1 MGQKSHRGDTC
12 PWLCQQLWTLEELV
26 DKVLFA
32 NIEPEHLIISRIV
45 IDVFAIGKHLFWQ
58 LVVFKVIYLLG
69 YEFVG
74 FLSKQ
79 LVLVVYIDE
88 VITHPTCCNDR
99 RVGIED
105 AKMVRDAP

>member
-1 MGQKSHRGDTC
+1 MS
-12 PWLCQQLWTLEELV
+12 
-26 DKVLFA
+26 
-32 NIEPEHLIISRIV
+32 
-45 IDVFAIGKHLFWQ
+45 FAISKHLLWQ

-88 VITHPTCCNDR
+88 VITHPTCCNDWR
-99 RVGIED
+99 IGIED
-105 AKMVRDAP
+105 AKMVGDAP